1 MRSFLPLLKV
11 DEEFWYCQ
19 VAFTRYDSR
28 FAIPVNPDWLYTTN
42 GMSLSSLS
50 RHLWYH
56 AGAINIT
63 QRLIAPLSIVCLAML
78 LRLSAAF
85 LCFQSCHLIPVK
97 QDEPCWNLLMAASTA
112 MTVPIIALFFA
123 AQRCFFE
130 SGGIRL
136 MGLK

>member
-1 MRSFLPLLKV
+1 MHQLVNGLADSQIKISM
-11 DEEFWYCQ
+11 
-19 VAFTRYDSR
+19 RYDSR
-28 FAIPVNPDWLYTTN
+28 FAIPVNPDRLYTTN
-42 GMSLSSLS
+42 GLSLSPLS

-97 QDEPCWNLLMAASTA
+97 QDEPCWDLLMAASTA
-112 MTVPIIALFFA
+112 MSALIIALFFA

-130 SGGIRL
+130 IGGIRL
-136 MGLK
+136 MASNRDF